1 MRTAPAQATI
11 EGHIELSQAKSA
23 PVMNKRYEIVARG
36 GVLSTNPPLAVI
48 YHHANSPIPALPE
61 ARAELQPLINALL
74 AKQPKDRPASAS
86 AVVQWVDQWLVQKRG

>member
-1 MRTAPAQATI
+1 MILFEMLTGRKPYTA
-11 EGHIELSQAKSA
+11 ES
-23 PVMNKRYEIVARG
+23 
-36 GVLSTNPPLAVI
+36 PLAVI

-86 AVVQWVDQWLVQKRG
+86 AVVQWVDQWLAQKRG